1 MSLKLLS
8 KGCLWETEPSGSR
21 QQVAD
26 VIGVDVKNIYK
37 HLPAS

>member
-1 MSLKLLS
+1 MSFKLLS
-8 KGCLWETEPSGSR
+8 KGCLWEAEPSGSR
-21 QQVAD
+21 QHVAD